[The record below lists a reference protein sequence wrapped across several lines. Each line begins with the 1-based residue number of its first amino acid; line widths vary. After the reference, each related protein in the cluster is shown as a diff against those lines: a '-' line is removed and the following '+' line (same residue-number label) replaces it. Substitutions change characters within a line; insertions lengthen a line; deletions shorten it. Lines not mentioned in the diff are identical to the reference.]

1 MRDYFQI
8 LGVPHT
14 AGAAAIRQAY
24 RRLSRRDHP
33 DISGDSDGDTPRGP
47 DGPGGNDARA
57 ARETP
62 RGEIPRDE
70 IAIDFPSVY
79 PLIDRMREA
88 FFADDASRWS
98 AYIEL
103 TRGEARDGARVPID
117 VPHAETC
124 GACGGR
130 GEIWTDRCADCA
142 GRGTRR
148 ASHRVRLVLPAGV
161 AHGAELVYQLRMPA
175 GPPALLAV
183 SVGINQAR
191 G

>member
-1 MRDYFQI
+1 VRDYFQI
-8 LGVPHT
+8 LGLPHN
-14 AGAAAIRQAY
+14 AGAAAIRQAS
-24 RRLSRRDHP
+24 RRLSRRYHP
-33 DISGDSDGDTPRGP
+33 DISGESTDGGP
-47 DGPGGNDARA
+47 GGPGGNDAVRA
-57 ARETP
+57 GDARSG
-62 RGEIPRDE
+62 RGEMPRDE
-70 IAIDFPSVY
+70 IAIDFPSLY
-79 PLIDRMREA
+79 PLIDRMRES
-88 FFADDASRWS
+88 FFSDDASRWS

-124 GACGGR
+124 EACGGR
-130 GEIWTDRCADCA
+130 GEIWTDRCAECA
-142 GRGTRR
+142 GRGTRP

-161 AHGAELVYQLRMPA
+161 AHGAELLYQLRMPA

>member
-8 LGVPHT
+8 LGVPHN

-24 RRLSRRDHP
+24 RRLSRRCHP
-33 DISGDSDGDTPRGP
+33 DISDDGAGGDDAARG
-47 DGPGGNDARA
+47 GEARA
-57 ARETP
+57 ARDDA
-62 RGEIPRDE
+62 RGEMPRDE
-70 IAIDFPSVY
+70 IAIDFPSVH
-79 PLIDRMREA
+79 PLIDRMRES
-88 FFADDASRWS
+88 FFADDAARWS

-130 GEIWTDRCADCA
+130 GEIWTDRCTDCA
-142 GRGTRR
+142 GRGTRP
-148 ASHRVRLVLPAGV
+148 AAHRVRLVLPAGIQ
-161 AHGAELVYQLRMPA
+161 HGAELLYQLRMPA
-175 GPPALLAV
+175 GLPALLSV
-183 SVGINQAR
+183 QVGIERAR